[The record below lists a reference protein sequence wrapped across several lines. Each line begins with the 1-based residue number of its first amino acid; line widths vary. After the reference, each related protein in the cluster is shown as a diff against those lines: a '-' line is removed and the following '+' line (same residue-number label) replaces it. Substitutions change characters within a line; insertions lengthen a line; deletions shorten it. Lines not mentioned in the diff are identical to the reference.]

1 MLDREKLEV
10 IAKPRNY
17 VSIVNRLRV
26 RNKNLR
32 YENDKLKAEV
42 DRLTGHLEKIS
53 DVMLEYCAFN
63 VDRDYFESTSQ
74 KKLRK

>member
-1 MLDREKLEV
+1 MLDRERLEV

-17 VSIVNRLRV
+17 VSVINRLRV

-42 DRLTGHLEKIS
+42 DRLTGHLEK
-53 DVMLEYCAFN
+53 
-63 VDRDYFESTSQ
+63 
-74 KKLRK
+74 